1 MKGSLNDPKLEILG
15 FNNYEIR
22 HETYALTR
30 IVYFVMTG
38 KTKLETFKNKE
49 FEKFINKGISDNI
62 NERYKN
68 VAELRSSF
76 LLW

>member
-1 MKGSLNDPKLEILG
+1 MKGSLDPKLEILG

-49 FEKFINKGISDNI
+49 FENLLIKEFLIISMSVI
-62 NERYKN
+62 KCSK
-68 VAELRSSF
+68 LRSSF